1 MELIHSDII
10 GPVPVKGYN
19 SCRYFVTFE
28 YDKTKLAAIYYMKSK
43 GEVTDCFI
51 YFKKYFERL
60 DLGWTIKRLHDNNS
74 MDYIAGRL

>member
-1 MELIHSDII
+1 
-10 GPVPVKGYN
+10 VPIKNYN
-19 SCRYFVTFE
+19 NCWYFVIFE

-60 DLGWTIKRLHDNNS
+60 DLG
-74 MDYIAGRL
+74 